1 MTITQT
7 GYVLTSSTFLFVIF
21 CYFTR
26 LSKTFI
32 LKDCFTNKINL
43 KKKVFH
49 KDFQKSRIP
58 YVSFILHKST
68 TSLKSE
74 QCILFKMNIQLTAR
88 VGFSC
93 LELSLELYNFLFF
106 LNHLITQTG
115 QQWPSGWQAADGGS
129 HLSMEE
135 GDKLS
140 DSLSCSPVL
149 S

>member
-1 MTITQT
+1 M
-7 GYVLTSSTFLFVIF
+7 
-21 CYFTR
+21 
-26 LSKTFI
+26 
-32 LKDCFTNKINL
+32 
-43 KKKVFH
+43 VFN
-49 KDFQKSRIP
+49 KDFSKSLVP
-58 YVSFILHKST
+58 NVSFILPKSNS
-68 TSLKSE
+68 SLKSE
-74 QCILFKMNIQLTAR
+74 WCILFKMNIQLTAR

-93 LELSLELYNFLFF
+93 LEPSLKLYNFLFF
-106 LNHLITQTG
+106 LNYLITQTG